1 MLVICLDYT
10 HLALHRRE
18 CAWLSR
24 KQGCSCWLHKGRGC
38 TGRKA
43 RSWRRRC
50 VLLLHGSNHDCAAR
64 DPFHSSPGPGFARA
78 RVAAL
83 KGLVLWNRRPWG
95 LRGGCFTFTPR
106 ALHGPRAI
114 IRVLGRICI
123 SNNCFSKLQLLGFL
137 EFHSGIAFELIAFL
151 KLQLYNLRLRI
162 AIVRF
167 LELHSG
173 ISFEIIAFRNCNLR
187 I

>member
-1 MLVICLDYT
+1 M
-10 HLALHRRE
+10 
-18 CAWLSR
+18 
-24 KQGCSCWLHKGRGC
+24 
-38 TGRKA
+38 
-43 RSWRRRC
+43 
-50 VLLLHGSNHDCAAR
+50 GSE
-64 DPFHSSPGPGFARA
+64 
-78 RVAAL
+78 
-83 KGLVLWNRRPWG
+83 
-95 LRGGCFTFTPR
+95 RGGCFTFTPR

-151 KLQLYNLRLRI
+151 KLQLYNLRFRI

>member
-1 MLVICLDYT
+1 MQLCSRGAISIVLVICLDYT

-43 RSWRRRC
+43 RSCRRRC
-50 VLLLHGSNHDCAAR
+50 VLLLQGSNHGCAAR

-83 KGLVLWNRRPWG
+83 KGLVLWKRRPWG

-123 SNNCFSKLQLLGFL
+123 SNNCFSKLQL
-137 EFHSGIAFELIAFL
+137 E
-151 KLQLYNLRLRI
+151 NLRLR
-162 AIVRF
+162 
-167 LELHSG
+167 
-173 ISFEIIAFRNCNLR
+173 NCNYSVFGVSFGNFRRCWGPASCLCDHSDF
-187 I
+187 IG